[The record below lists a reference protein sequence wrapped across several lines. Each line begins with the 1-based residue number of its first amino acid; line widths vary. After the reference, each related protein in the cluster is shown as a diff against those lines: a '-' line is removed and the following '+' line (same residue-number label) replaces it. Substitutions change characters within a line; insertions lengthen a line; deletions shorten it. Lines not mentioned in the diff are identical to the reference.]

1 VAQVNNVDRVEVDL
15 DGSDDDGDTL
25 TIDNRN
31 GRVTEPGFTQNE
43 IDLNEIEWLIED
55 VNDIVYEDTE
65 AAGAITIGEYEDG
78 ADPLDTP
85 PGAYFDILDPLT
97 GLPDPTPDFV
107 LIPSVCGDG
116 VSDGDTLINMNAFP
130 GDNDADLAECDDE
143 VSGITVNG
151 NGGDDFIL
159 GKGGDGADNATSE
172 DLVLNGGEGV
182 DEIEGGEGDDVISGG
197 PGRDVLDGNAN
208 SFGDPD
214 CFENDDEGV
223 WEGEADGGDTVDFSG
238 EAGPLVIVMNNDGTL
253 TVSVNPDATVVDF
266 ENVIGSAGNDT
277 ITGNNQANFLSGGG
291 GNDTISGGNEA
302 SDPIA
307 SNDPADDGDV
317 ILGGDGDDTLAG
329 DDGDDCVIGGA
340 GNDILNE
347 NTGTSSG
354 NPGNGNGADAL
365 DGGPGLEDVVDYGQR
380 TTRNLIHLGIISWN
394 NDGGDENADSVSE
407 ECDDVFFSTENAISG
422 SGNDI
427 LSADF
432 LNNQSDNEFTPGAGN
447 DQIEG
452 GAGNDVIHEGAA
464 ASGSDAM
471 DGDSGADLVDYSQRS
486 NGVTVSV
493 NDGAGNDGEA
503 GEGDSVGAN
512 VVSRGIEGVCGE
524 ENEDWDDSFG
534 EPFEEDE
541 ANDAGGVTEDSIE
554 NVAGGSGGD
563 VLVGDEGANIL
574 TGNAGNDNL
583 AGGAGSDVLSGG
595 DGDDILAGNAG
606 NDNLD
611 GGAGT
616 DWVDFQSAGAG
627 GVGVQVNLTTN
638 TATGEGADALT
649 GFENVGGSSFAD
661 TIRGDAG
668 NNVLNGRGGNDAI
681 QGSGGDD
688 VVNGGS
694 GHDELAGN
702 GGNDT
707 VRGQSGRDTV
717 RGGGGDDVTKGD
729 GGDDTVFGGAGDDN
743 LAGGAGKDHLRGGPG
758 TDRCQ
763 PGAPGLARGDVALG
777 CEA

>member
-1 VAQVNNVDRVEVDL
+1 VAQVNNVDQIEVDL

-31 GRVTEPGFTQNE
+31 GRVTEPGFTQTE
-43 IDLNEIEWLIED
+43 ADLNEIEWLLED
-55 VNDIVYEDTE
+55 VNNLVYEDTE
-65 AAGAITIGEYEDG
+65 AAGAITIGDFDDSGGDVIGAPPGGFYDG
-78 ADPLDTP
+78 AT
-85 PGAYFDILDPLT
+85 
-97 GLPDPTPDFV
+97 DFV
-107 LIPSVCGDG
+107 LITGDC
-116 VSDGDTLINMNAFP
+116 DGGTGIDDGNLLVNMNAFP
-130 GDNDADLAECDDE
+130 GDNDADLAECDNE
-143 VSGITVNG
+143 LSLITVNG

-159 GKGGDGADNATSE
+159 GKGGDGTDEATE
-172 DLVLNGGEGV
+172 ENLTLNGGEGV
-182 DEIEGGEGDDVISGG
+182 DEIEGGTGDDLISGG

-208 SFGDPD
+208 SFEEPI

-223 WEGEADGGDTVDFSG
+223 WEDDILEGGDTVDFSG
-238 EAGPLVIVMNNDGTL
+238 EAGPLTIVLNNDGSMTI
-253 TVSVNPDATVVDF
+253 TPNPDAAVIDF

-277 ITGNNQANFLSGGG
+277 ITGNNLPNRLAGGP
-291 GNDTISGGNEA
+291 GNDTISGGNEPG
-302 SDPIA
+302 DPIA
-307 SNDPADDGDV
+307 INDPADGGDI

-329 DDGDDCVIGGA
+329 DGGDDCVIGEA

-347 NTGTSSG
+347 NTGTDPA

-380 TTRNLIHLGIISWN
+380 TSRVVIHLGIISWN

-407 ECDDVFFSTENAISG
+407 ECDDVFFSTENAIGG

-427 LSADF
+427 LTGDF
-432 LNNQSDNEFTPGAGN
+432 LNNQSDNELTGGAGN
-447 DQIEG
+447 DQLDG
-452 GAGNDVIHEGAA
+452 GAGNDVFHEGTAA
-464 ASGSDAM
+464 NGADAM
-471 DGDSGADLVDYSQRS
+471 EGNSGADLADYTGRT
-486 NGVTVSV
+486 NGVTVSL

-503 GEGDSVGAN
+503 GEGDSVGAS

-524 ENEDWDDSFG
+524 ENEDWDDDFG
-534 EPFEEDE
+534 EPFFEDE
-541 ANDAGGVTEDSIE
+541 GEEAGADANFQIE

-563 VLVGDEGANIL
+563 VLVGDPGGNVI

-583 AGGAGSDVLSGG
+583 SGGGGSDVLSGG

-616 DWVDFQSAGAG
+616 DWFDFQSAGG
-627 GVGVQVNLTTN
+627 EGVGVQVNLSTN

-649 GFENVGGSSFAD
+649 GGENVGGSSFAD